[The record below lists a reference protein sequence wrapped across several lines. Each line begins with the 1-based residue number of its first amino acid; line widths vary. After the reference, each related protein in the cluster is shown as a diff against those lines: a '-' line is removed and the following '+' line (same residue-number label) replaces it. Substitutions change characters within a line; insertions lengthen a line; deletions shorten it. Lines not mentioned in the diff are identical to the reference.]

1 MSPAAAFLARL
12 VIALLLGSLVLLGQ
26 GGPTSSSA
34 RDKEQLLSKTVPVE
48 KGDRCIV
55 CNTPLQASDTVYL
68 VEGQRAGVMKA
79 MEPAFLSNPWAYLKR
94 LKPGGGLF
102 GGEATPGGGISNA
115 WLYVGLY
122 VLFGLIFAALSA
134 HRALDAGQPVARWFL
149 AGLFLN
155 LFAYLALRVRSTDQ
169 ESANRYAGVVKIPAT
184 VEPVLCSAC
193 DALNHPS
200 ATKCSKCGEQLQ
212 PLMNS
217 EVTSL
222 RLRAN

>member
-1 MSPAAAFLARL
+1 MSPTALLSARL
-12 VIALLLGSLVLLGQ
+12 VIALLLGSFAALGQ
-26 GGPTSSSA
+26 GGPTTNPA
-34 RDKEQLLSKTVPVE
+34 PEKEQLLSKTVPVD

-55 CNTPLQASDTVYL
+55 CNTPLQANDKVYL
-68 VEGQRAGVMKA
+68 IEGQRVGVMKA
-79 MEPAFLSNPWAYLKR
+79 MEPEFLSNPWAYIQR

-102 GGEATPGGGISNA
+102 GGEAAPRGAVSDVWMYLGI
-115 WLYVGLY
+115 Y
-122 VLFGLIFAALSA
+122 VLLGLVFGALSA
-134 HRALDAGQPVARWFL
+134 HRALDAGQRVVPWFF

-155 LFAYLALRVRSTDQ
+155 LFAYLALLVRGTTQ
-169 ESANRYAGVVKIPAT
+169 ESASRYGGVVKIPTT